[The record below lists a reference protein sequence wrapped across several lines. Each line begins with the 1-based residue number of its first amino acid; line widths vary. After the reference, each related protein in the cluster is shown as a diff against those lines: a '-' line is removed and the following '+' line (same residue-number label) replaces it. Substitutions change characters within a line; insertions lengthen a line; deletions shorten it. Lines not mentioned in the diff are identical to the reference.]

1 MSVESSTMKRGAIV
15 FTAFLLLQA
24 LAGCTSQVLNTKV
37 DPKAVFTALPPKIQQ
52 GEEISFDARDS
63 DPIEGVISEYQWDFG
78 DGTKTTTIA
87 AYTSHQYLTSGQFN
101 VQLTVVNDQG
111 GTDSTTVVVKVNGLP
126 ELNLTIP
133 EFVRSGDIVVL
144 DASKTF
150 DPEGSMMEF
159 MWDLN
164 HLEDSDGDGDP
175 RNDVDKADP
184 IVYLETSSSGS
195 ITGSV
200 TIDDG
205 EGGVVSQTFTIEI
218 HPRKFRVDWV
228 EETLTWDYEEY
239 LAQGETWSENM
250 TPGEGARVLSFEAIL
265 ELENDIFL
273 PPDNFTLGVRIVED
287 GYKKSA
293 KTNPGNVTRN
303 ESTNAEINASDLNP
317 RGKEGIFE
325 ADSQEELL
333 RALLNEP
340 GARFGQG
347 EWIWTVVAQDADP
360 DSIIPGTID
369 PDGGNDWT
377 LEIVIRVL
385 TPVLTEVAEQ

>member
-1 MSVESSTMKRGAIV
+1 
-15 FTAFLLLQA
+15 
-24 LAGCTSQVLNTKV
+24 
-37 DPKAVFTALPPKIQQ
+37 
-52 GEEISFDARDS
+52 
-63 DPIEGVISEYQWDFG
+63 
-78 DGTKTTTIA
+78 
-87 AYTSHQYLTSGQFN
+87 
-101 VQLTVVNDQG
+101 
-111 GTDSTTVVVKVNGLP
+111 
-126 ELNLTIP
+126 
-133 EFVRSGDIVVL
+133 
-144 DASKTF
+144 
-150 DPEGSMMEF
+150 
-159 MWDLN
+159 
-164 HLEDSDGDGDP
+164 
-175 RNDVDKADP
+175 
-184 IVYLETSSSGS
+184 
-195 ITGSV
+195 
-200 TIDDG
+200 
-205 EGGVVSQTFTIEI
+205 
-218 HPRKFRVDWV
+218 
-228 EETLTWDYEEY
+228 
-239 LAQGETWSENM
+239 M
-250 TPGEGARVLSFEAIL
+250 TPGEGARILSFKAIL